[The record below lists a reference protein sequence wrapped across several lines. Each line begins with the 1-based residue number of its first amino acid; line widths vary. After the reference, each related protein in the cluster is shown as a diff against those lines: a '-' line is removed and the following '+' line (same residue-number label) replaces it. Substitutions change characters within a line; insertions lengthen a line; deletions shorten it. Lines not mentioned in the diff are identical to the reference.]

1 MAEKT
6 LTGGDVLGMIER
18 MLDGTRRELDA
29 VATRLERSTTELEK
43 QRQAELGVL
52 SVLARIRLR
61 EIESGELADSL
72 DETGKRVKELLAK
85 RGDAQTAVGVELG
98 TEQDA
103 LAKLEQDRT
112 AQHAVV
118 DAAEKDV
125 GAAEAVAQKSLAA
138 DASYGA
144 QLDKA
149 HASDRVAL
157 TADKKALA
165 ARTDRTDKGKPY
177 ETDPL
182 FTYLWSR
189 GYGTSRYRAGPL
201 ARMLDG
207 WVARVDDFEPLRQN
221 YWMLNEL
228 PARFDDHAKRMRAL
242 AEADVAAVRAR
253 ESAAAAAAG
262 VPERRNALNVAAEAL
277 AAIDKRI
284 AGQEAAIH
292 ALVDKRA
299 AFAAGQDDISREC
312 TQLLSDT
319 LRGQQMRTL
328 REHAS
333 RTPTTE
339 DDAAVDQLTVI
350 RTELPRLQDE
360 ADRYRAL
367 HDAHS
372 DRTTKL
378 EELRQRFKE
387 HRFDAVSS
395 EFVNGALISALL
407 SQLLSGTLAVP
418 DLWDALTK
426 QQRYRGLGVDPRYGG
441 GRFPRFPGPGPWGG
455 GGWGGGGWGGGGGGF
470 GTGGGGGGGG
480 FRTGGGGGGGG
491 FSTGGGG

>member
-1 MAEKT
+1 M
-6 LTGGDVLGMIER
+6 LGGSEVLAMIER
-18 MLDGTRRELDA
+18 MLDGTRRELDN
-29 VATRLERSTTELEK
+29 VAARLERSTAELEK

-52 SVLARIRLR
+52 SVLAKIRLR
-61 EIESGELADSL
+61 EIESGELADAL
-72 DETGKRVKELLAK
+72 DDTGKRVRELLAK
-85 RGDAQTAVGVELG
+85 RGEAQAAVGTELAAA
-98 TEQDA
+98 QDA
-103 LAKLEQDRT
+103 LAKVEQERA
-112 AQHAVV
+112 AQHVV
-118 DAAEKDV
+118 VEGAEKQVDT
-125 GAAEAVAQKSLAA
+125 AEAEAQQHLKADVA
-138 DASYGA
+138 YGA

-149 HASDRVAL
+149 RASDRVAA
-157 TADKKALA
+157 TADEKSQA
-165 ARTDRTDKGKPY
+165 ASKDRTEKGKPY
-177 ETDPL
+177 EADPL
-182 FTYLWSR
+182 FAYLWTR

-201 ARMLDG
+201 ARLLDG
-207 WVARVDDFEPLRQN
+207 WVARLDDFEPLRQN

-228 PARFDDHAKRMRAL
+228 PARFDGHAKRMHAL
-242 AEADVAAVRAR
+242 AESDVAAVRAL

-262 VPERRNALNVAAEAL
+262 VPERRNALSAAADVL

-395 EFVNGALISALL
+395 EFVNGALITALL
-407 SQLLSGTLAVP
+407 SQLLSGTLGVP
-418 DLWDALTK
+418 DIWDAITK
-426 QQRYRGLGVDPRYGG
+426 QQRYRGLGADPRFGS

-455 GGWGGGGWGGGGGGF
+455 GGWGGGGGGGWGGGGGF